1 MPSARSGASTGSRP
15 ASRLVNMSERPTQ
28 SIFTRGAIDLSA
40 LANRPAPAD
49 AAESA
54 SPTAPPSAPAP
65 AVGAP
70 QGSWIDITEANV
82 QQEVL
87 ERSLKQP
94 VVVAF
99 VVDHPEVNPYFAELA
114 QHSVADGG
122 AWALAR
128 VDLQTQARLA
138 QMFRVQTVP
147 MIFAVVGGQPV
158 DAVPGLLPPADL
170 RRWLDA
176 VLKAG
181 GIEVE
186 EPEDPRLNA
195 ADEALMMG
203 QLEEAERAYKKILA
217 DSPRDQGAEAGLAQ
231 VELAKRVQGVDPR
244 AALAD
249 AQAKPTD
256 IQAQLRAADVE
267 VLAGQA
273 DVAYERLV
281 NLVRRVYGDD
291 REIVR
296 QHLVSLITIAGPDD
310 PAVAA
315 ARRSLAS
322 ALF

>member
-1 MPSARSGASTGSRP
+1 
-15 ASRLVNMSERPTQ
+15 MSERPTQ

-40 LANRPAPAD
+40 LSARPATPPPA
-49 AAESA
+49 
-54 SPTAPPSAPAP
+54 APAAQSGP
-65 AVGAP
+65 WV
-70 QGSWIDITEANV
+70 DVTEANV
-82 QQEVL
+82 QAEVL

-99 VVDHPEVNPYFAELA
+99 VVDHPEVNPYFDELA
-114 QHSVADGG
+114 RHNAADGG
-122 AWALAR
+122 AWSLAR
-128 VDLQTQARLA
+128 VDVQAQARLA
-138 QMFRVQTVP
+138 EMFRVQTVP

-158 DAVPGLLPPADL
+158 DAVPGILPSAEL
-170 RRWLDA
+170 RKWLDA

-181 GIEVE
+181 GLEVE
-186 EPEDPRLNA
+186 EAEDPRLNA

-203 QLEEAERAYKKILA
+203 DLEDAERAYKKILA
-217 DSPRDQGAEAGLAQ
+217 DSPRDAAAEAGLAH
-231 VELAKRVQGVDPR
+231 VELAKRVKGIEAQ
-244 AALAD
+244 AAIAEAD
-249 AQAKPTD
+249 AKPDD

-273 DVAYERLV
+273 EQAYQRLV

-296 QHLVSLITIAGPDD
+296 QHLVSLFTIAGPDD
-310 PAVAA
+310 PAVAV

>member
-1 MPSARSGASTGSRP
+1 
-15 ASRLVNMSERPTQ
+15 MSERPSQ

-40 LANRPAPAD
+40 LSAPVQERPA
-49 AAESA
+49 
-54 SPTAPPSAPAP
+54 APPAEAP
-65 AVGAP
+65 V
-70 QGSWIDITEANV
+70 GSWIDITEANV

-94 VVVAF
+94 VVIAF

-114 QHSVADGG
+114 EHNASDEG

-128 VDLQTQARLA
+128 VDLQAQPRLA

-147 MIFAVVGGQPV
+147 MIYAVVGGQPV
-158 DAVPGLLPPADL
+158 DAVPGILPSADL

-181 GIEVE
+181 GIEVR

-203 QLEEAERAYKKILA
+203 ELEEAERAYKKILA
-217 DSPRDQGAEAGLAQ
+217 DSPRDQAAEAGLAQ
-231 VELAKRVQGVDPR
+231 VELAKRVQGIDPQ
-244 AALAD
+244 AALAAAD
-249 AQAKPTD
+249 AQPDDLK
-256 IQAQLRAADVE
+256 AQLRAADVQ

-273 DVAYERLV
+273 EAAYDRLV

-296 QHLVSLITIAGPDD
+296 QHLVSLFTIAGPDD
-310 PAVAA
+310 PAVAV

>member
-1 MPSARSGASTGSRP
+1 
-15 ASRLVNMSERPTQ
+15 MSERPSQ
-28 SIFTRGAIDLSA
+28 SIFTRGAIDLSG
-40 LANRPAPAD
+40 L
-49 AAESA
+49 A
-54 SPTAPPSAPAP
+54 SP
-65 AVGAP
+65 AP
-70 QGSWIDITEANV
+70 QGPAAPQADAPQGPWVDITEANV

-94 VVVAF
+94 VVIAF

-114 QHSVADGG
+114 QHAADDGG
-122 AWALAR
+122 SWALAR
-128 VDLQTQARLA
+128 VDLQAQPRLA

-158 DAVPGLLPPADL
+158 DAVPGVLPPADL
-170 RRWLDA
+170 RKWLDA

-181 GIEVE
+181 GIEVQ

-203 QLEEAERAYKKILA
+203 ELEEAERAYKKILS
-217 DSPRDQGAEAGLAQ
+217 DSPRDQAAEAGLAQ
-231 VELAKRVQGVDPR
+231 VELAKRVQGIDPR
-244 AALAD
+244 AALAE
-249 AQAKPTD
+249 AQARPED
-256 IQAQLRAADVE
+256 IPAQLRAADVE
-267 VLAGQA
+267 VLAGEA
-273 DVAYERLV
+273 DAAYQRLV

-296 QHLVSLITIAGPDD
+296 QHLVSLFTIAGPDD